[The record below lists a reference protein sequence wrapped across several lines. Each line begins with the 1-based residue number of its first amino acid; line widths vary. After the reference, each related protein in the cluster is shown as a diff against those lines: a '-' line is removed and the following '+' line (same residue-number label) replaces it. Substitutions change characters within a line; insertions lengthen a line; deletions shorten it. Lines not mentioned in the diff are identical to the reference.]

1 MLDFQFELTKLDK
14 QIQDQTL
21 QKAKL
26 EQKLSTLNEERTK
39 LLEEL
44 SKEGIKEDD
53 LQQEIA
59 NLEMS
64 LTASIEECQEILK

>member
-1 MLDFQFELTKLDK
+1 MDFAKELQSLDK

-26 EQKLSTLNEERTK
+26 EQKITTLNEERTK

-44 SKEGIKEDD
+44 AKEGIAEND
-53 LQQEIA
+53 LEQFIG
-59 NLEMS
+59 NLEME
-64 LTASIEECQEILK
+64 LETAIEECKGMIA